1 MDVCPRCGKPGHVET
16 ACAGASIAPPAA
28 PSVAPAPLYSLPPLG
43 ASVPPGPLAASGAF
57 SASGAYGAAQNP
69 VSRALRLLKTQL
81 NLAVGQREED
91 PERAWLELVSVRERL
106 HDVAEGAKDD
116 PLLLADVARFEGRLE
131 EQIDKLTSDVG
142 DEVVAPLYSWVD
154 LLRQRARLDAAVES
168 ASARVAEARA
178 SRGAVAT
185 PAPTGD
191 EEANAAFAAAEKE
204 LAWWRSESP
213 PLPSPEAQS
222 VWQDAGGDAM
232 RPRLP
237 VDPQLVRA
245 RGLASHRLLA
255 RAREEG
261 RVPGAVPYAG
271 SKLELVLLPTFG
283 ATALLV
289 SMFALASTQA
299 RGPLGVLSALGWL
312 AFAAVIAVSVL
323 ARQRADSERR
333 AAVDAVWH
341 HLLFT
346 EQASALDLE
355 VGWLRALSAAL
366 RARRAFDAH
375 KAEGGQL
382 AELAS
387 WRPDLEPVVIEV
399 AKSSLVAPE

>member
-16 ACAGASIAPPAA
+16 ACKGASTAPPAA
-28 PSVAPAPLYSLPPLG
+28 GSMAPAAYYSLPPLG
-43 ASVPPGPLAASGAF
+43 ASVPPGPLGASGAY
-57 SASGAYGAAQNP
+57 SASGMYGAAQNP
-69 VSRALRLLKTQL
+69 VSRALRMLKTQL
-81 NLAVGQREED
+81 NMAVAQREED

-116 PLLLADVARFEGRLE
+116 PLLLADVERFGNRLE

-154 LLRQRARLDAAVES
+154 LLRQRARLDGAVES
-168 ASARVAEARA
+168 ASTRVAEARA

-185 PAPTGD
+185 PAPTTEDG
-191 EEANAAFAAAEKE
+191 ANAALAAAEKE
-204 LAWWRSESP
+204 LAWWRSENP
-213 PLPSPEAQS
+213 PLPSLEAQG
-222 VWQDAGGDAM
+222 VWHEAGGDSM
-232 RPRLP
+232 RPLLP
-237 VDPQLVRA
+237 IDPQIVRS
-245 RGLASHRLLA
+245 RGLAAHSMLA
-255 RAREEG
+255 RARGQG
-261 RVPGAVPYAG
+261 RVPGAVLYAG

-283 ATALLV
+283 AVALLI
-289 SMFALASTQA
+289 SMLALASTQA
-299 RGPLGVLSALGWL
+299 RGPLGVLSALAWL

-341 HLLFT
+341 HVLFT

-366 RARRAFDAH
+366 RARRAFDGH

-399 AKSSLVAPE
+399 AKSSLVPPA

>member
-1 MDVCPRCGKPGHVET
+1 MGESV
-16 ACAGASIAPPAA
+16 APPAA
-28 PSVAPAPLYSLPPLG
+28 GSMAPPALYSLPPLG
-43 ASVPPGPLAASGAF
+43 ASVPPGPLGVSGAY

-69 VSRALRLLKTQL
+69 VSRALRMLKTQL
-81 NLAVGQREED
+81 NMAVGQREED

-106 HDVAEGAKDD
+106 HEVTEGAKDD
-116 PLLLADVARFEGRLE
+116 PLLLADVERFGGRLE
-131 EQIDKLTSDVG
+131 EQIHKLTSDVG

-154 LLRQRARLDAAVES
+154 LLRQRARLDAAVDGACS
-168 ASARVAEARA
+168 RVAEARA
-178 SRGAVAT
+178 SRGAVVA
-185 PAPTGD
+185 PAPTT
-191 EEANAAFAAAEKE
+191 EADAGAAVDAATKE
-204 LAWWRSESP
+204 LAWWQSESP
-213 PLPSPEAQS
+213 PLPSLEAQS
-222 VWQDAGGDAM
+222 VWREAGGDTM
-232 RPRLP
+232 RPLLP
-237 VDPQLVRA
+237 IDPQVVRT
-245 RGLASHRLLA
+245 RGLAAHGVLA
-255 RAREEG
+255 RVQG
-261 RVPGAVPYAG
+261 RAPGSVVYAG

-283 ATALLV
+283 AAALLM

-341 HLLFT
+341 HTLFT

-366 RARRAFDAH
+366 RARQAFDAH

-382 AELAS
+382 AELAT
-387 WRPDLEPVVIEV
+387 WRPDLEAVVVEV
-399 AKSSLVAPE
+399 AKSSLVPPG

>member
-1 MDVCPRCGKPGHVET
+1 V
-16 ACAGASIAPPAA
+16 
-28 PSVAPAPLYSLPPLG
+28 YSLPPLG
-43 ASVPPGPLAASGAF
+43 ASVPPGPLGATGAL

-69 VSRALRLLKTQL
+69 ASLALRMLKTQL
-81 NLAVGQREED
+81 NLALAQREED

-116 PLLLADVARFEGRLE
+116 PLLWADVERFGARLE
-131 EQIDKLTSDVG
+131 EQIDKLTRDVG

-154 LLRQRARLDAAVES
+154 LLRQRARLDLGVDG
-168 ASARVAEARA
+168 ASTRVAEARA
-178 SRGAVAT
+178 SRGATAT
-185 PAPTGD
+185 PAPTSD
-191 EEANAAFAAAEKE
+191 ADANAALEAAEKE

-213 PLPSPEAQS
+213 PLPSLEAQS
-222 VWQDAGGDAM
+222 VWHEAGGDAM
-232 RPRLP
+232 RPLLP
-237 VDPQLVRA
+237 VDPQVVRSRGRMAHPVLVRV
-245 RGLASHRLLA
+245 RG
-255 RAREEG
+255 RA
-261 RVPGAVPYAG
+261 PGALVYGG

-283 ATALLV
+283 AVALLM

-299 RGPLGVLSALGWL
+299 RGPLGLSSAIGWL

-333 AAVDAVWH
+333 AAVDAMWH
-341 HLLFT
+341 HLLFA

-366 RARRAFDAH
+366 RARRAFDVH

-387 WRPDLEPVVIEV
+387 WRPDLEPVVVEV
-399 AKSSLVAPE
+399 AKSSLVPPG

>member
-1 MDVCPRCGKPGHVET
+1 MGT
-16 ACAGASIAPPAA
+16 SIAPPAA
-28 PSVAPAPLYSLPPLG
+28 ASMAPATYSLPPLG
-43 ASVPPGPLAASGAF
+43 ASVPPGPLGASGAF
-57 SASGAYGAAQNP
+57 SASGTYGAAQNP
-69 VSRALRLLKTQL
+69 VSRALRMLKTQL
-81 NLAVGQREED
+81 NMAVGQREED

-116 PLLLADVARFEGRLE
+116 PLLLADVERFGGRLE

-154 LLRQRARLDAAVES
+154 LLRQRARLDGAVES

-178 SRGAVAT
+178 SRGAAVT
-185 PAPTGD
+185 PAPAS
-191 EEANAAFAAAEKE
+191 EADANVAVDAADKE

-213 PLPSPEAQS
+213 PLPSLEAQS
-222 VWQDAGGDAM
+222 VWHEAGGDGM
-232 RPRLP
+232 RPLLP
-237 VDPQLVRA
+237 VDPAIVRT
-245 RGLASHRLLA
+245 RGLAAHRVLA
-255 RAREEG
+255 RVRG
-261 RVPGAVPYAG
+261 RAPGAVVYAG

-283 ATALLV
+283 ALALLM

-312 AFAAVIAVSVL
+312 AFAAVIAASVL

-333 AAVDAVWH
+333 AVVDAVWH

-355 VGWLRALSAAL
+355 MGWLRALSAAL

-387 WRPDLEPVVIEV
+387 WRPDLEAVVVEV
-399 AKSSLVAPE
+399 AKSTLAPPG